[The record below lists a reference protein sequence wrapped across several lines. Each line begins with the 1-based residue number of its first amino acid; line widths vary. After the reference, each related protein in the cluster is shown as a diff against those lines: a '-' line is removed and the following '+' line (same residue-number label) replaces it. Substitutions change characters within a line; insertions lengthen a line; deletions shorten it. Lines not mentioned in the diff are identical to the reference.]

1 MVTWSAEEVM
11 SNTHLKEF
19 FVHIAVYLIEEIII
33 TAIENDI
40 QLPIL

>member
-19 FVHIAVYLIEEIII
+19 FVHIAVYLIEEILC
-33 TAIENDI
+33 AAVDDE
-40 QLPIL
+40 L